1 MNPYGADTR
10 LVVRHFPTEPGYT
23 MTLERWDAALC
34 SWNVVQA
41 SGLHGRIDAAV
52 AEMLGVSQPM
62 EANNAE

>member
-1 MNPYGADTR
+1 
-10 LVVRHFPTEPGYT
+10 